1 VVELTVPPLRDRRDD
16 IPVLLD
22 HFRRRYAARFDL
34 ARRALL
40 RRPRDGAR
48 RAPWPGNVRELEN
61 AVARMLALSDG
72 GTLGVEALAR
82 LTSEAPTLEE
92 PGGAQGLRQQ
102 VAGFERQLLQRALA
116 ASDGNQSEAA
126 RRLGVSRMT
135 LLDKLKRHG
144 LR

>member
-1 VVELTVPPLRDRRDD
+1 MRFSDALVTALT
-16 IPVLLD
+16 
-22 HFRRRYAARFDL
+22 ARS
-34 ARRALL
+34 
-40 RRPRDGAR
+40 
-48 RAPWPGNVRELEN
+48 WPGNVRELEN

-82 LTSEAPTLEE
+82 LTSDAPLEE
-92 PGGAQGLRQQ
+92 PGGPQGLRQQ